1 MMPFVALFSSLALLI
16 GIWSI
21 PSSPPQEEHRYQHSV
36 VDLVLD
42 GNVLRT
48 DGLTK
53 ISDNEVLHLMSVQDD
68 SMPDP
73 IVLRFRGEAGPSQSL
88 FFSIAG
94 TIDLV
99 SVQKINKAMNDSLLS
114 PYLLINNDPLTLK
127 VDILSSNDL
136 FAIIRTC
143 NNGRTQLLAK
153 R

>member
-1 MMPFVALFSSLALLI
+1 MMPFIALFSSLTLFI

-21 PSSPPQEEHRYQHSV
+21 PSSPPQEDRHYQHSV
-36 VDLVLD
+36 VDLILD

-53 ISDNEVLHLMSVQDD
+53 ISDNKVLHLISVQDD
-68 SMPDP
+68 NVPDP
-73 IVLRFRGEAGPSQSL
+73 IVLRFKGEAGPSQSL
-88 FFSIAG
+88 FFSISG

-99 SVQKINKAMNDSLLS
+99 SVQKISKTMNDSLLS

-143 NNGRTQLLAK
+143 NTGRTQLLAK

>member
-1 MMPFVALFSSLALLI
+1 MMPIVALISAFILLV

-21 PSSPPQEEHRYQHSV
+21 PSPQPKEEHHYQHSV
-36 VDLVLD
+36 VDLIVND
-42 GNVLRT
+42 NVLRT

-53 ISDNEVLHLMSVQDD
+53 ISNNKVLHLMSVQDD
-68 SMPDP
+68 NMPEP
-73 IVLRFRGEAGPSQSL
+73 IVLRFKGEASPSQPL

-99 SVQKINKAMNDSLLS
+99 SVQKINKTMNDSLLS
-114 PYLLINNDPLTLK
+114 PYLLINNDPLTVK
-127 VDILSSNDL
+127 VDVLSSNDL

-143 NNGRTQLLAK
+143 NTGRTQLLAK